1 MDKTTVSTDCNASG
15 CQKTAAIVLAGQDL
29 CLDHFFACCYEQLDK
44 LEARLRHGGG
54 TLDSAETSNA
64 RVFLEECSNRVLY
77 VSMRSESLNNLERS
91 RLLEIL
97 LSCGDLQRQL
107 RRPARRRNTALFF
120 GLESQSVGP
129 QS

>member
-1 MDKTTVSTDCNASG
+1 MDKATVSTDCNSSG
-15 CQKTAAIVLAGQDL
+15 CGKTAAIVLAGQDL

-44 LEARLRHGGG
+44 FEARLRQG
-54 TLDSAETSNA
+54 TLGAAETSDA
-64 RVFLEECSNRVLY
+64 RVFLEECSNRVLF

-120 GLESQSVGP
+120 GLESQRVGP
-129 QS
+129 RS

>member
-1 MDKTTVSTDCNASG
+1 MDKTTVSTDCNTSG
-15 CQKTAAIVLAGQDL
+15 CEKTAAIVLAGQDL
-29 CLDHFFACCYEQLDK
+29 CLDHFFASCYEQLDK
-44 LEARLRHGGG
+44 LETRLRHGG
-54 TLDSAETSNA
+54 TLDTAEASNA
-64 RVFLEECSNRVLY
+64 RFFLEECSNRVLF
-77 VSMRSESLNNLERS
+77 VSMRSETLNNLERS

-120 GLESQSVGP
+120 GLESQRVGP

>member
-15 CQKTAAIVLAGQDL
+15 CEKTAAIVLAGQDL
-29 CLDHFFACCYEQLDK
+29 CLDHFFASCYEQLDK
-44 LEARLRHGGG
+44 FETRLRLGG
-54 TLDSAETSNA
+54 TLDTAEASNA
-64 RVFLEECSNRVLY
+64 RIFLEECSNRVLF

-120 GLESQSVGP
+120 GLESQQVGP
-129 QS
+129 RN